1 MTLSGDTILWSANFA
16 GGCRRSRDKGET
28 WERVILPPDRYNE
41 LNEETP
47 RDFKLSPT
55 AGALGYENNFNHR
68 VFSVHIAGDTVIV
81 GTANGINISY
91 DEGTTWKKYTAQNS
105 GICGNFVV
113 DITQSSDGTIY
124 GVALST
130 QEGETQGLVVSQR
143 NINGMLY
150 WETYL
155 EGVRLYNV
163 ATGKEQRVFTT
174 GEEGLWY
181 SVDSWN
187 WLHMGNIHDINGQA
201 LLTEQIYCVHEDE
214 QELLW
219 IGTADGIARSSN
231 LGVTW
236 DILRRV
242 NTTYQDPLD
251 VSAYPNP
258 FSPSRMNQLNN
269 EGYVRIHCHVPG
281 PGQIKI
287 EVFDFSMTRVKNIV
301 NDVYVDTEDVEFI
314 WNGRN
319 GLNNVVANGVYFIRF
334 QFDDGSEQH
343 VSWTKLIVLD

>member
-1 MTLSGDTILWSANFA
+1 MTLSGDTVLWSANFA

-47 RDFKLSPT
+47 RDFDLSPT
-55 AGALGYENNFNHR
+55 SGAMGYESNLNHR
-68 VFSVHIAGDTVIV
+68 AFSVHIAGDTVIV

-219 IGTADGIARSSN
+219 IGTADGIARLSN

-301 NDVYVDTEDVEFI
+301 NDVYVDTEDVEFT
-314 WNGRN
+314 WNGKN

-334 QFDDGSEQH
+334 QFNDGNEQH
-343 VSWTKLIVLD
+343 ASWTKLIVLD